1 MVLER
6 LDDQDHPKF
15 IHNHT
20 KELSLH
26 DLLLSVEFYFT
37 PTQHQK
43 LSVTVFKL
51 FQAPSGRVCWTRQIM
66 AVLFISLNAFLVSTR
81 STT

>member
-6 LDDQDHPKF
+6 FDNTDHSKF

-26 DLLLSVEFYFT
+26 DLFLSVDFDII
-37 PTQHQK
+37 PTQHQN
-43 LSVTVFKL
+43 LSVPVFKL
-51 FQAPSGRVCWTRQIM
+51 LQASSGRVCWTRQIM

-81 STT
+81 STN